1 MKSEPTLGLCSQCGH
16 HQLFEKI
23 QVRHGLHLFLSI
35 VSCGLWLVSWAAYFV
50 GYLIRPWRC
59 KQCGCSR
66 PVFPPQNGSLINYA
80 LAFLN
85 FAHRNF

>member
-1 MKSEPTLGLCSQCGH
+1 MTKNKVRAHCPRCR
-16 HQLFEKI
+16 HQQIF
-23 QVRHGLHLFLSI
+23 VRANINHGLHVVLVLLTG
-35 VSCGLWLVSWAAYFV
+35 GLWLVSWAAYFV